1 MSLETAAEDLA
12 AWCGKQTVV
21 RSDLN
26 CAELNKL
33 AATLDLD
40 SGGFDAGAA
49 LPPLWHWI
57 FFQQPAPHSL
67 LDVDGHAKR
76 GKFLPPVALPRRMWA
91 GSRVEFLQPLTAG
104 HTAHQ
109 RSTITAVDSKAGKS
123 GPLVFVRVTHEISQ
137 QDTLCV
143 REEQDI
149 VYREVSSGIAR
160 GETPDQKAE
169 FSRTV
174 TAGPALLFRYS
185 ALTFNAHRI
194 HYDRD
199 YARDVEQYP
208 GLVVHGPL
216 LATLLLDL
224 WRQHN
229 NGEPLMNFN
238 FRALAPVF
246 DLTPFRLCGRRPDT
260 EGRCRL
266 WVENSDGQV
275 CVQAE
280 AMVA

>member
-1 MSLETAAEDLA
+1 MSLEPAAEDLA

-21 RSDLN
+21 SSDLS
-26 CAELNKL
+26 CADLNKL

-40 SGGFDAGAA
+40 SGGLDTGAT
-49 LPPLWHWI
+49 LPPLWHWV
-57 FFQQPAPHSL
+57 FFQQPAPHSQ

-91 GSRVEFLQPLTAG
+91 GSRVEFLQPLRAGQTAQ
-104 HTAHQ
+104 Q
-109 RSTITAVDSKAGKS
+109 RSTISAVDSKAGKS

-137 QDTLCV
+137 RETLCL

-149 VYREVSSGIAR
+149 VYREVSSRIAH
-160 GETPDQKAE
+160 GQTPDYEAE
-169 FSRTV
+169 YSRTV
-174 TAGPALLFRYS
+174 TADPALLFRYS

-216 LATLLLDL
+216 LATLVLDL
-224 WRQHN
+224 WRRNN
-229 NGEPLMNFN
+229 NGGTLLKFN

-246 DLTPFRLCGRRPDT
+246 DLTPFRLCGRRPDI

-275 CVQAE
+275 CLQAE
-280 AMVA
+280 AIVA